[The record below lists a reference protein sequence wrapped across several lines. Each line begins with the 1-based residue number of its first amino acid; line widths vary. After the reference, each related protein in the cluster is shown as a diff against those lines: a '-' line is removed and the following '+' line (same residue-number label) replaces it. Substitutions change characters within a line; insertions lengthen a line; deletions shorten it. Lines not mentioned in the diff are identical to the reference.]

1 MRKLLI
7 GEDNPFVA
15 AFLQEALREG
25 GYEICG
31 VAASAK
37 EFVTLA
43 EQEKPDLAI
52 IDVRLAGSVSGLDA
66 AVAVSSRLNLGILFV
81 TADPQRVLDP
91 PAPVGQACLSKPFT
105 VPELLKALKV
115 VEQIAATGRPSD
127 PVWPKLRLIPR
138 KPVAEKREM
147 PARLEPCSAQSGE

>member
-1 MRKLLI
+1 MAKLLI

-15 AFLQEALREG
+15 AFLQEAVRAG
-25 GYEICG
+25 GYEVCG

-37 EFVTLA
+37 EFMTLA

-52 IDVRLAGSVSGLDA
+52 VDVHLAGSVSGLDA

-105 VPELLKALKV
+105 VPELLTALKV
-115 VEQIAATGRPSD
+115 VEQIAATGRPLGPGLAQTSLD
-127 PVWPKLRLIPR
+127 PAKTRR
-138 KPVAEKREM
+138 
-147 PARLEPCSAQSGE
+147 